1 MKLIKHK
8 LSLKNF
14 HLVITN
20 IVRLL
25 VLIAMINFIINQ
37 NWLMLFVGALTI
49 FLTFLPSLMQEKYQV
64 ILPIEFEILIILF
77 IYASIVL
84 GNIQKYYLKFPWWDL
99 LIHATSGVAL
109 GFVGFLILYIL
120 YKGNKLEAKPITIA
134 IFSFSF
140 ALAIGTLWE
149 IFEFAMD
156 SLLGTNML
164 RSGLVDTMWDLIV
177 NSIGALLAS
186 SLGYLYL
193 KKGKAWFIEGAIE
206 RFKKKNP
213 KMFK

>member
-1 MKLIKHK
+1 MKIP
-8 LSLKNF
+8 LKNL

-20 IVRLL
+20 IVRIL

-37 NWLMLFVGALTI
+37 NWLMLFVGGLTI
-49 FLTFLPSLMQEKYQV
+49 FLTFLPSIIEEKYKV
-64 ILPIEFEILIILF
+64 VLPVEFEIIIILF

-84 GNIQKYYLKFPWWDL
+84 GGMQKYYIKFPWWDL
-99 LIHATSGVAL
+99 MVHATSGMAL
-109 GFVGFLILYIL
+109 GFVGFLMLYIL

-149 IFEFAMD
+149 IFEFTVD
-156 SLLGTNML
+156 SLTGLNMQ
-164 RSGLVDTMWDLIV
+164 RSGLRDTMWDLIV
-177 NSIGALLAS
+177 NSLGALFAS
-186 SLGYLYL
+186 WLGYLYL
-193 KKGKAWFIEGAIE
+193 KKEKTHIVDILIDKFRE
-206 RFKKKNP
+206 KNP

>member
-1 MKLIKHK
+1 MKI
-8 LSLKNF
+8 SLKNF
-14 HLVITN
+14 HLAITN

-25 VLIAMINFIINQ
+25 VLIAMVNFAFNQ
-37 NWLMLFVGALTI
+37 NWLMLFVGGLTI
-49 FLTFLPSLMQEKYQV
+49 FLTFLPSLMQEKYKV
-64 ILPIEFEILIILF
+64 VLPVEFELLIIIF

-84 GNIQKYYLKFPWWDL
+84 GGLQKYYIIFPWWDL
-99 LIHATSGVAL
+99 LIHATAGVAL

-120 YKGNKLEAKPITIA
+120 YKGNKLEAKPITKA

-140 ALAIGTLWE
+140 ALAIGALWE

-164 RSGLVDTMWDLIV
+164 KSGLVDKMWDLIV
-177 NSIGALLAS
+177 NSLGALFAS

-193 KKGKAWFIEGAIE
+193 KKEKVWIIEKAINKF
-206 RFKKKNP
+206 RKKNP
-213 KMFK
+213 RFFK